1 MKRLLS
7 VGFVAAMVL
16 SSGLFAAKKTKVS
29 FDEKAALSYIKVLA
43 SDSMLGRKSGH
54 EGGRMAE
61 EYIAS
66 KFKEWG
72 LEPGGENNTY
82 FQQIEFPYFNVEEG
96 VEFKIILSND
106 KRSFYYGEDWRVVRY
121 SGSGTFTKEIVF
133 VGYGISAP
141 EKNFDEYKNINV
153 KGKLVLMLADEPGKK
168 LKEKVGDKANLENRV
183 KEAQKKGAAGI
194 LFFSGSSQRSF
205 PRIRVKKEVYR
216 KDFVL
221 LAVAPEVIDYIFK
234 NLPTEPRV
242 VLERIKKGTPV
253 SFNTEVK
260 VFLAVRTTF
269 DPKRKAR
276 NILAKISGTDP
287 VLKKEYVIIGAHM
300 DHLGISPLGEV
311 MNGANDNAS
320 GTAVV
325 MEIARVLRLSG
336 FKPKRTIV
344 FALWAGEDQGLWGSK
359 YYADHPLYPMEK
371 TVTYINFDM
380 VGQGKPEPVPFR
392 GVYYGPQIWKVL
404 KEKLPEEIL
413 KKVEASR
420 GGPGGSDHTPF
431 LMKGVPGFFIITRG
445 NHLKYHHSRD
455 DADLIKPEVLKSVG
469 AFGVAAVKI
478 IADAKE
484 NFFFPR
490 RRETFYLKYQQ
501 LVNYRIYPAEKIL
514 KEFNDIKYP
523 IVDVQFAS
531 VSAETSG
538 DISQKLVSFIDRLQ
552 SLKQK
557 ISKAKGLKLLKFDYS
572 PMRWRRRSSSK
583 INVVLGLEN
592 VQLLMEKPSWAEI
605 FAKAGIRFVVIDSA
619 FSKETAGE
627 NFLKKLQKA
636 GLLLVLK
643 INDQK
648 KLLSILKS
656 IEKPALVISEDI
668 PGEGVLKQIRKTDS
682 TLGLIYATK
691 EGASDY
697 FKKLESL
704 KKKLGFE
711 RVAIV
716 SEGCLHEKR
725 YQEKMKDLIAEMLKA
740 KYERNDMRN
749 LFSESLMRLLR
760 QFSK

>member
-1 MKRLLS
+1 MKRFLS
-7 VGFVAAMVL
+7 LGLIAVIAL
-16 SSGLFAAKKTKVS
+16 SGGLFAAKKKVS
-29 FDEKAALSYIKVLA
+29 FNEKAALSYIKELA
-43 SDSMLGRKSGH
+43 SDYMLGRKSGH
-54 EGGRMAE
+54 EGGTKAE

-106 KRSFYYGEDWRVVRY
+106 KRPFYYGEDWRVIKF
-121 SGSGTFTKEIVF
+121 SGSGTFTRKIVF

-153 KGKLVLMLADEPGKK
+153 KGKLVLMLADEPDRK
-168 LKEKVGDKANLENRV
+168 LKEKVGDKASLENRV

-205 PRIRVKKEVYR
+205 PRVRVKKELYK

-221 LAVAPEVIDYIFK
+221 LATGPEVVNYIFK

-242 VLERIKKGTPV
+242 LLEKIRKGEPA
-253 SFNTEVK
+253 SFETGVK
-260 VFLAVRTTF
+260 AFVAVRTTF

-287 VLKKEYVIIGAHM
+287 VLKKEYVIFGAHM
-300 DHLGISPLGEV
+300 DHLGISPLGEI

-325 MEIARVLRLSG
+325 MEIARELRLSG
-336 FKPKRTIV
+336 FKPKRTII
-344 FALWAGEDQGLWGSK
+344 FALWAAEEQGLLGSK
-359 YYADHPLYPMEK
+359 YYADHPLYPIEK

-392 GVYYGPQIWKVL
+392 GVYYGPQVWKVL
-404 KEKLPEEIL
+404 KEKLPKEIL

-445 NHLKYHHSRD
+445 THLKYHQSRD
-455 DADLIKPEVLKSVG
+455 DIDLIKPEVLKSVG
-469 AFGVAAVKI
+469 EFAIAAVKI
-478 IADAKE
+478 IADARE

-490 RRETFYLKYQQ
+490 RRETYYLKYQQ
-501 LVNYRIYPAEKIL
+501 LVNYRLYPAEEIL
-514 KEFNDIKYP
+514 KEFKNVKYP

-531 VSAETSG
+531 VSPEISG
-538 DISQKLVSFIDRLQ
+538 DINQKLVSFIDKLQ
-552 SLKQK
+552 TLKQQ

-572 PMRWRRRSSSK
+572 PMRRRRSSSSN
-583 INVVLGLEN
+583 INLVLGLEN
-592 VQLLMEKPSWAEI
+592 VQLLVEKPSWAEI
-605 FAKAGIRFVVIDSA
+605 FAKAGIRFVVIDNA
-619 FSKETAGE
+619 FSKEAAGE

-648 KLLSILKS
+648 KLLSLLKS
-656 IEKPALVISEDI
+656 IEKPVLIMCEDI
-668 PGEGVLKQIRKTDS
+668 PGEEVLEQIRKTDS
-682 TLGLIYATK
+682 TLGLIYATREK
-691 EGASDY
+691 ASEY

-711 RVAIV
+711 RMAIV
-716 SEGCLHEKR
+716 SEGNLHEKL
-725 YQEKMKDLIAEMLKA
+725 YQEKMKDLIAEMLNA
-740 KYERNDMRN
+740 KYEGDDMRN

-760 QFSK
+760 QKSE